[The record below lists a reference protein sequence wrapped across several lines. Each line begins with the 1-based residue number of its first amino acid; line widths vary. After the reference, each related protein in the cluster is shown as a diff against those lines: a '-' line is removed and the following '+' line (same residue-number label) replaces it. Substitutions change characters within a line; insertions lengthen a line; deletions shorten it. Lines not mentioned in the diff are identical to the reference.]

1 MPINK
6 KNEQGILEEVREAF
20 INSSINEVGG
30 FLANAAVSIIP
41 VAKFIKPPLVAA
53 FRTAG
58 CSMRNKTKR
67 KAESDSAEEIE
78 FGEKEGPDGFQCV
91 YDKNEIIN
99 KRPRVVDNFVGRE
112 EKLQRLEEKF
122 NIIPPQT
129 VDNFTGRE
137 KEMQGSEANL
147 KKNCSIQVLT
157 SQVSITGLGGIGKT
171 QLAAKSVERNKEKYK
186 NIFLD

>member
-99 KRPRVVDNFVGRE
+99 KRPRVVDNFV
-112 EKLQRLEEKF
+112 
-122 NIIPPQT
+122 P
-129 VDNFTGRE
+129 RE
-137 KEMQGSEANL
+137 KEEQNL
-147 KKNCSIQVLT
+147 DELFNIPKSYQFSL
-157 SQVSITGLGGIGKT
+157 LGGQIGDIAELFNYGVGKRGNKIT
-171 QLAAKSVERNKEKYK
+171 QSAL
-186 NIFLD
+186 